1 MTEII
6 KTVLFNYSV
15 CALVGGVLEYIA
27 PEKIKKTLR
36 VSVVAVMLL
45 VVVSPIAKSEINLE
59 SNLISQEEISEKMN
73 YDALMQTANLTERKL
88 REEMKEI
95 LINENINEYEIYI
108 TTTVDEAEN
117 TVFLEE
123 IKIEVGKAFKGKI
136 DIIKS
141 SVPKEYQ
148 EVLKVGVKNE

>member
-6 KTVLFNYSV
+6 KTVLFNYAV

-45 VVVSPIAKSEINLE
+45 VVISPIAKSEINLE
-59 SNLISQEEISEKMN
+59 SDLISQEEISEKMK

-108 TTTVDEAEN
+108 TTTVDEEEN

-123 IKIEVGKAFKGKI
+123 IKIEVGKAFEEKI
-136 DIIKS
+136 DVVKS

>member
-1 MTEII
+1 MTETI
-6 KTVLFNYSV
+6 KTVLLNYAV

-27 PEKIKKTLR
+27 PEKTKKTLR
-36 VSVVAVMLL
+36 ITIVSVMLL
-45 VVVSPIAKSEINLE
+45 MVISPIVKSKVNLE
-59 SNLISQEEISEKMN
+59 NLLPEEEISEKMN
-73 YDALMQTANLTERKL
+73 YDALMHTANLTERKL

-95 LINENINEYEIYI
+95 LIKENINEYEIYI
-108 TTTVDEAEN
+108 TTTVDEKEN

-123 IKIEVGKAFKGKI
+123 IKIEVGKAFEGKI
-136 DIIKS
+136 GVIKS

>member
-6 KTVLFNYSV
+6 KTVLLNYAV

-27 PEKIKKTLR
+27 PEKTKKTLR

-59 SNLISQEEISEKMN
+59 SDLISQEEISEKMN

-108 TTTVDEAEN
+108 TTTVDEEEN
-117 TVFLEE
+117 TMYLEK
-123 IKIEVGKAFKGKI
+123 IKIEVSSEFQNKI
-136 DIIKS
+136 EEIKNNVS
-141 SVPKEYQ
+141 QEYKSVLE
-148 EVLKVGVKNE
+148 VGVKNE

>member
-6 KTVLFNYSV
+6 KTVLFNYAV

-45 VVVSPIAKSEINLE
+45 VVVSPIAKREINLE
-59 SNLISQEEISEKMN
+59 SNFISQEEISEKMN

-108 TTTVDEAEN
+108 TTTVDEEEN

-123 IKIEVGKAFKGKI
+123 IKIEVGKAFEEKI
-136 DIIKS
+136 DVVKS